1 MKKRIFVPL
10 ALLLSLALNAQSFED
25 HIREN
30 PLRSANGMYHYEPCT
45 DALTPAPE
53 GYEPFYI
60 SHFSRHGSR
69 YPGNS
74 SEKYFVKALRQLD
87 SLEACSALNENGLL
101 LADACHRLYDECSGN
116 WERLTSRGAAE
127 HRGIGSRMLQNFPE
141 VFAVDSIDVYSTTS
155 KRVMLSRDNFLSSL
169 GSLRTNSVL
178 ENVSADARQ
187 EVKGFIIPD
196 DLKPYDKP
204 DTYPREMLQY
214 RDNALLSSIF
224 FNEGSS
230 PKKYDFHIIRKGLHC
245 LEYCP
250 VLEDYS
256 SYLPAFNL
264 FPVGECIFN
273 AASSANSRLATM
285 GTTAAN
291 PNHKQELRGVGIARK
306 VVEDADRAIEERNL
320 AATLRFSHDFF
331 VLVLACVIG
340 VEGADIDCPANEAFR
355 QFESLRFSGMAS
367 NMQMVFYSD
376 KKGDVLVKI
385 LWSEKEAIV
394 KGLEPVCGVYYRWD
408 ELRSHILGRC
418 DRLVPAEKPAVKA
431 SKASSRKSDGKKSKR
446 AKRK

>member
-1 MKKRIFVPL
+1 MKRILAPL
-10 ALLLSLALNAQSFED
+10 VLFLSLPLGAQSFED
-25 HIREN
+25 YIREN
-30 PLRSANGMYHYEPCT
+30 PLRSACGMYHYEPCT

-74 SEKYFVKALRQLD
+74 SEKYFGKLLRQLD
-87 SLEACSALNENGLL
+87 SLAACSSLNENGIL

-127 HRGIGSRMLQNFPE
+127 HRGIGSRMLQNFPG

-169 GSLRTNSVL
+169 GALRTNSVL
-178 ENVSADARQ
+178 QDASADARQ
-187 EVKGFIIPD
+187 EVKGFTIPD
-196 DLKPYDKP
+196 DLKAGDNP
-204 DTYPREMLQY
+204 DTYPRDMLPL
-214 RDNALLSSIF
+214 RDNALLSTIF

-256 SYLPAFNL
+256 AYLPAFNL

-273 AASSANSRLATM
+273 AASSANARLALM

-320 AATLRFSHDFF
+320 AATLRFSHDFY

-355 QFESLRFSGMAS
+355 QFEPIRFSGMAS
-367 NMQMVFYSD
+367 NMQMVFYAGRE
-376 KKGDVLVKI
+376 GDVIVKV
-385 LWSEKEAIV
+385 LWSEKEARIN
-394 KGLEPVCGVYYRWD
+394 GLEPFDGPYYRWD
-408 ELRSHILGRC
+408 DLRSHILERC
-418 DRLVPAEKPAVKA
+418 DSLIPENGLEAGTAGTDKPKCT
-431 SKASSRKSDGKKSKR
+431 KHTRKKKR
-446 AKRK
+446 H